1 MSKDEKLLFSANRQ
15 RTWANKLHN
24 VNVSDI
30 ESRWGNYCLV
40 PLDIPNVN
48 VDGIADWFFD
58 KKTPSVKR
66 QLDVAGGNLGDSNY
80 NTADIT
86 LTPAKPNIWTRHEQ
100 HNFLD
105 EFPEFVD
112 QLMDLFPFK
121 KIHMFRFWESN
132 KRIGLHRDDN
142 DFRDFPN
149 NFRTMVY
156 DENPEPTLFSEEWLP
171 NATVASG
178 PRKYIPRLPETN
190 SWAWNNLRTRHGSN
204 FNPDYRKVLLII
216 SGFEID
222 GNKYNKIMKNSVDKY
237 AEYILTSNNATTD
250 YISEGKQ

>member
-1 MSKDEKLLFSANRQ
+1 MSKDEKLLFSTNRQ
-15 RTWANKLHN
+15 RTWLNRLHDIS
-24 VNVSDI
+24 VDDI
-30 ESRWGNYCLV
+30 ESRWGKYCLV
-40 PLDIPNVN
+40 PLDIPMVN

-58 KKTPSVKR
+58 SKVPAIKQQV
-66 QLDVAGGNLGDSNY
+66 DVAGGVAGESNY